1 MGTAPKAEVARS
13 VRVPQQRRSRRTRKA
28 ILEAAAACF
37 EEAGYDETTTAMIA
51 RRAGISVGSVYSYFR
66 DKREILIELL
76 ESTLAEVAR
85 LVAERLDVDAWA
97 DADPREVVRD
107 LIDTVFHTQR
117 MRPGL
122 QRILWERHF
131 KDEVVH
137 THAEAIRDR
146 MRAAIRT
153 AFDRLSSR
161 GLLRDLDSATAAAVV
176 LNAVQWNAAHAF
188 MYGTPEWIDEAAGA
202 TADMV
207 LRFLFRD

>member
-1 MGTAPKAEVARS
+1 MAAPKVDPERS
-13 VRVPQQRRSRRTRKA
+13 VRVPQQRRSRRTRQA
-28 ILEAAAACF
+28 VLQAAAACF
-37 EEAGYDETTTAMIA
+37 EESGYDETTTAMIA

-76 ESTLAEVAR
+76 ETHLSEVAR
-85 LVAERLDVDAWA
+85 LVAERLDVDAWD

-137 THAEAIRDR
+137 DHAEAIRER

-153 AFDRLSSR
+153 AFARLASR
-161 GLLRDLDSATAAAVV
+161 GELRDLAPATAAAVV
-176 LNAVQWNAAHAF
+176 LNAVQWNAANAF

>member
-1 MGTAPKAEVARS
+1 MAAPKVEPERS
-13 VRVPQQRRSRRTRKA
+13 VRVPQQRRSRRTREA
-28 ILEAAAACF
+28 VLRAAAACF
-37 EEAGYDETTTAMIA
+37 EESGYDETTTAMIA

-76 ESTLAEVAR
+76 EIHLSEVAR
-85 LVAERLDVDAWA
+85 LVAERLDVDAWD

-131 KDEVVH
+131 KDERVH
-137 THAEAIRDR
+137 EHAEAIRER
-146 MRAAIRT
+146 MRAAIR
-153 AFDRLSSR
+153 AALGRLSSR
-161 GLLRDLDSATAAAVV
+161 GLLRELDPTTAAAVV
-176 LNAVQWNAAHAF
+176 LNAVQWNAARAF
-188 MYGTPEWIDEAAGA
+188 MYGTPEWIDDAAGA